1 MKRLW
6 LFLGILVCAIA
17 VAVVAAAT
25 SAEVEDQKEATKV
38 LGRNIRLDF
47 KAVPLEEGDNGIYII
62 TASPEY
68 ETSIRLEGDDGK
80 IDFEVSGEVK
90 PLDDG
95 SIFVLYEAHTILK
108 DKEGE
113 AEFSV
118 SSGVIL
124 KPGQEL
130 GVSRMGDKTLMI
142 RVSYVD
148 LNGASE

>member
-6 LFLGILVCAIA
+6 LCLGIIICAIA
-17 VAVVAAAT
+17 VAVVAADT
-25 SAEVEDQKEATKV
+25 SEEIEGQKEATKV
-38 LGRNIRLDF
+38 LGKNIRLDF
-47 KAVPLEEGDNGIYII
+47 KAVPLEEGDKGIYII

-68 ETSIRLEGDDGK
+68 ETGIRLKGDNGK
-80 IDFEVSGEVK
+80 IVFEVSGKVNL
-90 PLDDG
+90 LDDG
-95 SIFVLYEAHTILK
+95 SIFVRYDAHTILK
-108 DKEGE
+108 DKKGE

-142 RVSYVD
+142 RASFVDSKGVS
-148 LNGASE
+148 E